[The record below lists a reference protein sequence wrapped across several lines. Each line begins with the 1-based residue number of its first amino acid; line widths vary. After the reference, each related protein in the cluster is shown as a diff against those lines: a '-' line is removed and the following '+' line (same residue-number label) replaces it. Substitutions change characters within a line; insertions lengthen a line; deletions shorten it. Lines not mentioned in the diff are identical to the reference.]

1 MNARPSPLV
10 KTIVIVLLVALD
22 MAMAHY
28 LSRQPTVQGWAVVL
42 ALLPMTVAVLSLI
55 RRAAGT
61 LLCCAALAGMIG
73 LLVVVLPLLEHNV
86 SWVYFIQ
93 NITVNI
99 LLGLWFGL
107 SLTHGN
113 EPLCTAFAEQLHP
126 VMNPLLRRYTTHL
139 TQVWTAIFFLMATVS
154 IGLFFL
160 APLTVWSVFAN
171 LLSLPIM
178 ALVFVIEYA
187 VRKRILPSED
197 LLGPTSAFRAYRDR
211 IKRQSTSGNTEP
223 STLPGTKG

>member
-28 LSRQPTVQGWAVVL
+28 LSRQPTVQDWAVVL
-42 ALLPMTVAVLSLI
+42 ALLPMSVALLGLI

-61 LLCCAALAGMIG
+61 VLCCAALVGMIG
-73 LLVVVLPLLEHNV
+73 LLVVGLPLLKHHV

-93 NITVNI
+93 NVTVNL

-107 SLTHGN
+107 SLTQGN
-113 EPLCTAFAEQLHP
+113 EPLCTTFAGQLHP
-126 VMNPLLRRYTTHL
+126 VMHPLLRWYTTRL
-139 TQVWTAIFFLMATVS
+139 TQVWTAFFFLMMSMS

-160 APLTVWSVFAN
+160 APVTVWSVFAN
-171 LLSLPIM
+171 LLALPIAM
-178 ALVFVIEYA
+178 LVFVIEYA
-187 VRKRILPSED
+187 VRKRILPPED

-211 IKRQSTSGNTEP
+211 IKRQHAAHP
-223 STLPGTKG
+223 SPDTPPGTKG